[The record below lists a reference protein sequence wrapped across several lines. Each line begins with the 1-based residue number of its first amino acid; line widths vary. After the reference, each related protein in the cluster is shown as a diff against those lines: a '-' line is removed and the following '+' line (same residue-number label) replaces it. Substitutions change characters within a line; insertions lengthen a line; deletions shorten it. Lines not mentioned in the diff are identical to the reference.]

1 VGDTLNGELVHT
13 FLVSILD
20 AALLSWIALFWYRRS
35 VAALMRAPGDAAAS
49 AHVVP
54 AVGSPDSAQAAG
66 SGLVA
71 WAQPV
76 AMAGTLLPWAWRR
89 LAAAYL
95 TGGLIYSTV
104 IAATRTVE
112 FWPIAPGA
120 IAALLWANLWP
131 IVPVIGLVFVLHWTR
146 TLRVAGLFVLCGSIA
161 VSLVTLAGQI
171 LRAEFNSAPL
181 TNIYWAMRQL
191 IQTAYI
197 PAFVLLMIS
206 RRRIRTVVA
215 MTLAA
220 TLVFGFG
227 LIVFRRLFLEMF
239 AVAGLRRAML
249 ELAAWT
255 STDVAYYS
263 IYMLLALPA
272 GWVVRH
278 VLRWLA
284 AAYERKAFSDTQLV
298 VDCWFAIVAMEA
310 IAMQLSGAFGLSGIA
325 IGLAAFAGY
334 RGGVELILRVWP
346 PAGQGTAA
354 DGFRLLLLRVFG
366 HQARTER
373 VFDYIAQRW
382 RWRGPVQLI
391 AGSDLAMRT
400 VDPGDVFAFVRGR
413 LRDQYVASVAEIPSR
428 VERLDMRP
436 DPDGRFR
443 INELYCRHDTW
454 KATLVSLLAVT
465 DAVVMDLRGFSR
477 ESRGCLFELQQ
488 IVTTV
493 ATNRIVLI
501 VDRATDQ
508 PLLEE
513 TLALAWIDA
522 RPPGR
527 AAVDGRP
534 IALVKVERGSS
545 RELSAVMGL
554 LLENGPVPDRR

>member
-20 AALLSWIALFWYRRS
+20 AALLSWIALLWYRRS
-35 VAALMRAPGDAAAS
+35 VAGLMRSPVDAPSDEP
-49 AHVVP
+49 VP
-54 AVGSPDSAQAAG
+54 AGGGSDAVRAVGP
-66 SGLVA
+66 GLVEST
-71 WAQPV
+71 QPV
-76 AMAGTLLPWAWRR
+76 VMARTRLPKAWRR

-95 TGGLIYSTV
+95 IGALIYSTV
-104 IAATRTVE
+104 IAVARTVE

-131 IVPVIGLVFVLHWTR
+131 IVPVIGLLLVLHWTL
-146 TLRVAGLFVLCGSIA
+146 TLRLAGLFMLCGSMA

-171 LRAEFNSAPL
+171 LRAEFSTAPL
-181 TNIYWAMRQL
+181 TNIYWAVRQL

-197 PAFVLLMIS
+197 PAIVLWMIS
-206 RRRIRTVVA
+206 WRRIRAVFA

-220 TLVFGFG
+220 TLCFGLG
-227 LIVFRRLFLEMF
+227 LIVFRRLFLEIF
-239 AVAGLRRAML
+239 DVATLRRVML
-249 ELAAWT
+249 EFAART

-263 IYMLLALPA
+263 IYMLLALPV
-272 GWVVRH
+272 GWVVWH

-284 AAYERKAFSDTQLV
+284 AAYERKAFSDIQLV

-310 IAMQLSGAFGLSGIA
+310 IAMQLTGSFGLPGIA

-334 RGGVELILRVWP
+334 RGAVEIILRLRP
-346 PAGQGTAA
+346 PAA
-354 DGFRLLLLRVFG
+354 DGTAPLRPERLLLLRVFG

-373 VFDYIAQRW
+373 LFDYIAQHW

-413 LRDQYVASVAEIPSR
+413 LRDQYVASAAGIHSCM
-428 VERLDMRP
+428 ERLDMRP

-454 KATLVSLLAVT
+454 KATLRSLLAVT

-477 ESRGCLFELQQ
+477 QSRGCLYELQQ

-493 ATNRIVLI
+493 ATERIVLI
-501 VDRATDQ
+501 VDPATDRR
-508 PLLEE
+508 LLDE
-513 TLALAWIDA
+513 TLALAWGD
-522 RPPGR
+522 GQ
-527 AAVDGRP
+527 AAGHAAGVAPP
-534 IALVKVERGSS
+534 IALVTVERRSS
-545 RELSAVMGL
+545 RALSAVMGHL
-554 LLENGPVPDRR
+554 LGSGKP